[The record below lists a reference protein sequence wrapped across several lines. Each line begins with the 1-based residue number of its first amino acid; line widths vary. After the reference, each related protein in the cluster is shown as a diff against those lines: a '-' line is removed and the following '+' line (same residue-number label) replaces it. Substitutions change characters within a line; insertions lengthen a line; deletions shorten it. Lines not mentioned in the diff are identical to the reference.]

1 MYIYIYDAYLC
12 IYIYV
17 YIYMMCIY
25 VYIDEC
31 ACIYHSW
38 HMIDNQPFCENLL
51 LQPRTT
57 EEFNLI

>member
-1 MYIYIYDAYLC
+1 MY